1 MLGEPANSV
10 VEHVPQIHA
19 TTVGGDV
26 ELTEAAGT
34 RLEAIL
40 CVAQCLTIVV
50 DVRHANAIVAGANNA
65 EARGSAKEGA
75 KKEAVIWAVHL
86 MRSDGDAE
94 ESVTIAGIEDSL
106 LAGGFGLGVALEKLA
121 WKADRELVLRG
132 EANVGAV
139 HAGAWRR
146 GEDDLA
152 DVELGAGAHNI
163 LAPNTVH

>member
-1 MLGEPANSV
+1 
-10 VEHVPQIHA
+10 
-19 TTVGGDV
+19 
-26 ELTEAAGT
+26 
-34 RLEAIL
+34 
-40 CVAQCLTIVV
+40 
-50 DVRHANAIVAGANNA
+50 
-65 EARGSAKEGA
+65 
-75 KKEAVIWAVHL
+75 

-132 EANVGAV
+132 EANVRAV

-146 GEDDLA
+146 GEDDFA